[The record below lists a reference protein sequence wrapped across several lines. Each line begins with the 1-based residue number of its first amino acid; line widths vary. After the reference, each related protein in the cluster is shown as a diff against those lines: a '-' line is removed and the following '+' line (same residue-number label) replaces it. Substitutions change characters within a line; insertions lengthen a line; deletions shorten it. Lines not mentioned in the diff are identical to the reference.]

1 MKRRFVRV
9 ATSLVAV
16 GLLELAGFTSLAA
29 AYTSAVPAAESARL
43 PAEWYF
49 AYGARYDEKALMALP
64 PESFDTRP
72 SNQLLLAW
80 MVDAPGIPENRSEGG
95 RSQIGWLLPA
105 PQSCSRAV
113 DGQ

>member
-16 GLLELAGFTSLAA
+16 GLLELVGLTSSAA
-29 AYTSAVPAAESARL
+29 AYTSVVPAAKGARL

-49 AYGARYDEKALMALP
+49 AYGARYDEKAMKALP

-72 SNQLLLAW
+72 SNPPLLAW
-80 MVDAPGIPENRSEGG
+80 TVDAPGIPANRSEGAQP
-95 RSQIGWLLPA
+95 QIGWLLPA
-105 PQSCSRAV
+105 PQSCSQAV